1 MPTNSSPP
9 PGPEDRTERPITA
22 AQPDGN
28 ALPPGT
34 RLGEFEIIRLIGEG
48 GFGIVYLAYDHSLDR
63 KIALKEYM
71 PSALAER
78 QGSTSVRVKSQ
89 RNAET
94 FSAGLRSFINEARM
108 LAQFD
113 HPSLVKV
120 YRFWAANGTAYMV
133 MPFYEGITL
142 KQALR
147 RRTSPPEE
155 AWLHA
160 LLDQLLDALDTIHAR
175 QCYHRD
181 ISPDN
186 VLMVSD
192 ETPVLLDFGAARR
205 VIGNSAQ
212 TLTVIL
218 KPGYAPIE
226 QYAEV
231 PNLQQ
236 GPWTDIYAV
245 ASMVYFAIT
254 GRTPPPAVAR
264 VISDPYVPLTQAAA
278 GRYSDAFVRGIDL
291 ALSVKPADRPQDIA
305 SFRMALGLPLSQGR
319 TQIEIESQPHA
330 DTFGRVEDVSAASRI
345 PEPSRNTEA
354 ASRMTE
360 PSRHIEAPSL
370 IAQPGTQ
377 VESAPRVTQP
387 SRQVE
392 STSRNVSVTPAA
404 KPSAEL
410 DAQIQRLLAQ
420 YIGPLAKIIY
430 ARAQKTAASPGE
442 LIASISNNI
451 DDEANRAAFV
461 TAANKL
467 LRGKRV

>member
-9 PGPEDRTERPITA
+9 PGSEDRTAIPVTPA
-22 AQPDGN
+22 PPDGN
-28 ALPPGT
+28 ALPAGT

-48 GFGIVYLAYDHSLDR
+48 GFGIVYLVYDHSLDR
-63 KIALKEYM
+63 KVALKEYM

-113 HPSLVKV
+113 HASLVKV

-142 KQALR
+142 KETLR
-147 RRTSPPEE
+147 RRAGPPEE

-160 LLDQLLDALDTIHAR
+160 VLDQLLDALDTMHAR

-245 ASMVYFAIT
+245 ASVVYFAIT

-264 VISDPYVPLTQAAA
+264 VISDPYVPLTQTAA
-278 GRYSDAFVRGIDL
+278 GRYSDAFIRGVDV

-305 SFRMALGLPLSQGR
+305 SFRTVLGLPLSQGR
-319 TQIEIESQPHA
+319 TQIETDVQPQT
-330 DTFGRVEDVSAASRI
+330 DTFGRIEDISGASRI
-345 PEPSRNTEA
+345 TESRQAEP
-354 ASRMTE
+354 ASR
-360 PSRHIEAPSL
+360 I
-370 IAQPGTQ
+370 
-377 VESAPRVTQP
+377 TQP
-387 SRQVE
+387 SRLIE
-392 STSRNVSVTPAA
+392 PSRSTQPSTQAAPASRSVSVTPAA
-404 KPSAEL
+404 NPSAEL
-410 DAQIQRLLAQ
+410 DAQVQRLLAQ
-420 YIGPLAKIIY
+420 YIGPMAKIIY
-430 ARAQKTAASPGE
+430 ARAQKSAASPDE

-451 DDEANRAAFV
+451 DDDQNRAAFV
-461 TAANKL
+461 TAANRL
-467 LRGKRV
+467 LRRRRA